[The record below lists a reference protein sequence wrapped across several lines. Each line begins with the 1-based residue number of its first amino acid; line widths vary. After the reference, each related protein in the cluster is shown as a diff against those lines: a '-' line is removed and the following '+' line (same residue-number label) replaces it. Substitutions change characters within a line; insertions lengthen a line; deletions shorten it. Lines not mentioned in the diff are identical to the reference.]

1 MKSLPNLS
9 LWITVAMVFSTACMA
24 QDEPYKVGKMT
35 VTLEEV
41 VSGVKVPWGVVWL
54 ADGSMLYT
62 ERSGQLIHVVDGR
75 KVEVKGV
82 PEVYARGQ
90 GGLLDIE
97 LSPDYP
103 ATGWIYISYSEEEND
118 EGGNTTLIRARIQ
131 NDALIDIERLF
142 KATPNSTR
150 RQHFGGRI
158 AFDGDGHVFLSLGE
172 RGNAD
177 NAQTRANTSGCIVR
191 LNLDGSVPSDNPFI
205 NSPDSRPEIWSY
217 GHRNPQGLEFNP
229 STGDLMSTEHGPMGG
244 DELNLVKKGAN
255 FGWPVITYGKNY
267 DGSVITEETKMDGME
282 QPQTYWVPS
291 IAPSSLMFV
300 TSDKYPEWQGDA
312 LVGSLK
318 FNYLV
323 HVKLQGNKVN
333 DRKVEL
339 EQAGRIREVKEG
351 PDGYIYLLIEQK
363 GIFRIIPN

>member
-1 MKSLPNLS
+1 MKTLTNL
-9 LWITVAMVFSTACMA
+9 LFTTAVVMFVTTACA
-24 QDEPYKVGKMT
+24 GQDEPYKVGKMSIS
-35 VTLEEV
+35 LEEV
-41 VSGVKVPWGVVWL
+41 VSGVKVPWGIVWL
-54 ADGSMLYT
+54 SDGSMLYT
-62 ERSGQLIHVVDGR
+62 ERSGELIHVVNGT
-75 KVEVKGV
+75 KTEVQGV

-97 LSPDYP
+97 LSPDYSS
-103 ATGWIYISYSEEEND
+103 TGWIYLSYSEEENG
-118 EGGNTTLIRARIQ
+118 EGGNTTLIRARLE
-131 NDALIDIERLF
+131 DDTLIDIERLF
-142 KATPNSTR
+142 KAIPNSTR

-158 AFDGDGHVFLSLGE
+158 AFDGNGHVFLSLGE
-172 RGNAD
+172 RGDAD
-177 NAQTRANTSGCIVR
+177 NAQTTANTSGCIVR
-191 LNLDGSVPSDNPFI
+191 LNMDGSIPEDNPFV
-205 NSPDSRPEIWSY
+205 NDAASRPEIWSY

-229 STGDLMSTEHGPMGG
+229 TTGDLMSTEHGPMGG
-244 DELNLVKKGAN
+244 DELNLVRPGAN
-255 FGWPVITYGKNY
+255 YGWPVITYGKNY
-267 DGSVITEETKMDGME
+267 DGSIITEETKMDGME

-339 EQAGRIREVKEG
+339 EKAGRIREIKEG
-351 PDGYIYLLIEQK
+351 PDGFIYLLIEQK
-363 GIFRIIPN
+363 GIFRLIPN